1 MTNLDIYIKISNKET
16 YLLELM
22 TNMKAM
28 KIKVN
33 QNKNLKT
40 MMKNNNNKKSNS
52 PNLNKLR

>member
-1 MTNLDIYIKISNKET
+1 MTNLDIYIRISNKET

-28 KIKVN
+28 KNKVN

-40 MMKNNNNKKSNS
+40 MMMKNNNKKSNS
-52 PNLNKLR
+52 PSLNKLR

>member
-22 TNMKAM
+22 TNMKVM

-40 MMKNNNNKKSNS
+40 MMMKNNNKKSNS
-52 PNLNKLR
+52 PSLNKLR

>member
-22 TNMKAM
+22 TNMKVM

-40 MMKNNNNKKSNS
+40 MMKRNNKKKSNS